1 MSKAHVN
8 GKFYKNFKP
17 KVSHEQKQTKNES
30 DAHAPKGAQPQ
41 TDKEHT
47 RADAEKVS
55 GSKSGKPFKKGKC
68 GICHKKGH
76 WAKDCYSAK
85 KGQKSQI
92 SNVEVTD
99 DTKSKTVSVEQ
110 YLLHVSAVNDSNCVD
125 LFATKGESP
134 LVTNNTLLT
143 RICVENVA
151 EMTFEI
157 DTAASHSLLSRSIFD
172 RLQRD
177 LAVRGRFRCKLKS
190 NKLA

>member
-1 MSKAHVN
+1 M
-8 GKFYKNFKP
+8 P
-17 KVSHEQKQTKNES
+17 
-30 DAHAPKGAQPQ
+30 
-41 TDKEHT
+41 
-47 RADAEKVS
+47 
-55 GSKSGKPFKKGKC
+55 
-68 GICHKKGH
+68 KKGH

-110 YLLHVSAVNDSNCVD
+110 YLLCVSAVENSNCVD

-134 LVTNNTLLT
+134 LVTNNPLLT

-157 DTAASHSLLSRSIFD
+157 DTAASHSLLSGNIFD
-172 RLQRD
+172 RLQRV
-177 LAVRGRFRCKLKS
+177 LAVRGRKL
-190 NKLA
+190 L